1 MKEHLIIRRKKKEN
15 NIAGVVKMPLGSLRQ
30 QMRFVENQK
39 MHTQFE
45 NIWVQCFLLK
55 KKKSW
60 SGQTNHTCVLIT
72 TGRPLVS
79 DIC

>member
-1 MKEHLIIRRKKKEN
+1 
-15 NIAGVVKMPLGSLRQ
+15 MPLGSLRQ

-55 KKKSW
+55 KKKV
-60 SGQTNHTCVLIT
+60 GLAKQTIPVC
-72 TGRPLVS
+72 
-79 DIC
+79 

>member
-1 MKEHLIIRRKKKEN
+1 
-15 NIAGVVKMPLGSLRQ
+15 MPLGSLRQ

-55 KKKSW
+55 KKKKV
-60 SGQTNHTCVLIT
+60 GLAKQTIPVC
-72 TGRPLVS
+72 
-79 DIC
+79 